1 MLVNMNIIDYH
12 EQRSG
17 GRHCRQQ
24 RSKLGVGVAEVVMF
38 TQFWGS
44 TFDAV
49 NLEFSC
55 ATSLTGAA
63 VNTDKGT
70 ETVRFTLEV
79 VDPSSEGV

>member
-1 MLVNMNIIDYH
+1 MADKHPLFLC
-12 EQRSG
+12 G
-17 GRHCRQQ
+17 GEP
-24 RSKLGVGVAEVVMF
+24 STLGVGVAEVVMF

-49 NLEFSC
+49 NLELSC

-63 VNTDKGT
+63 VNADKGI

-79 VDPSSEGV
+79 VDPSREGV